1 MKDLV
6 HIEESQNTKL
16 FKFLQLL
23 LIKLTAAVTSRQKA
37 KCSMQ
42 YEKTISLATI
52 AAGSVFSVASVVLLV
67 LNGLLVTGGGD
78 GLYNSQLALGS
89 FAIANIVMLAVSAR
103 SHASVAAAYN
113 DRQSRKLKQG
123 DRFFSLSPDMLC
135 VVGFDGYFKRVNPAA
150 EKIFGYSEAEM
161 VGKLFIEFVH
171 PDDREAT
178 LKEAESIAAGNN
190 TIGFE
195 NRWQYRNQSYK
206 WVAWT
211 VSPFCEE
218 ELMYGIGREIT
229 DCKLV
234 QESLQ
239 HSNSILRSVIEST
252 PDIIFVKDIQ
262 GRYAIANS
270 VAADWLERPLDE
282 ILGKNDSELYPPP
295 IAKQI
300 MDADRNIVANGE
312 YLNYEETILK
322 EGEKRT
328 LLTTKCPWKDAEGN
342 IIGLIGVSRDIT
354 DRKAIEA
361 ALQESNIL
369 FENVIQSTSDSI
381 FVKDIQGRYLLLN
394 SQAAGII
401 GKPPSEIIGK
411 NDAELFPLEIAN
423 MLAEND
429 RRIWKSG
436 IEETIEEVIKYSES
450 NIRTF
455 LSTKSPLRDRSGNI
469 TGVVGVARDISDRKQ
484 AEAALRLSEERL
496 QLALWGSDSG
506 MWDWNLVTNEVYL
519 SPEYSALLGY
529 EAGELQP
536 NAIALSELIHPDDL
550 PGLTEKIKAY
560 FARSENTCAVEYR
573 MLAKSGEFKWILAR
587 GKVVER
593 NENNAPVRM
602 IGTISDIGDRKQAE
616 IALQQSEE
624 KYRCLTEA
632 TSQII
637 WDTNANGEV
646 VNEQPGWSVFTGK
659 TYDEIKGWGWLN
671 DIHPDDTE
679 RTALLWSEALTKRSL
694 YEIEHRLRR
703 YDGEYRYMSVR
714 GLPVLNADGSIREWV
729 GVHADI
735 TPARRAEAEMRQ
747 QKEFL
752 RSIYD
757 SVDYSIFVL
766 DVSADG
772 EFRYVGWNKTAEL
785 FGNISSEFGCG
796 KTPEEIFPAPMA
808 AFFQDKLRQCLQKNS
823 SISYE
828 EAVVFNNKYLYFIT
842 TLMPLR
848 DEFGQ
853 ICRIVGS
860 ATDITKRQTAE
871 AQLREQ
877 EEFLNS
883 IYNGSNQ
890 VIFVV
895 DVAAGP
901 EFRYAGWNAATEAS
915 TSISSADVKGKTP
928 EEVFPPAVAADFR
941 QRYVDCLAADSSIYY
956 ENSAE
961 LEGVENWFIVT
972 LTPLRDASGSIYRII
987 GNSTDITDRKVAEA
1001 ALQASQHFVERI
1013 ANTSPNILYVYDEI
1027 EQRNVYANREMTDLL
1042 GYTLAEVQ
1050 EMGSNLLPTIIH
1062 PEDLAKFP
1070 RYIQQIENAPGG
1082 EVVEYEYR
1090 VLDRQN
1096 NWRWLVSREIVFSR
1110 TESGKIQQRLGVAAD
1125 VTDRKLAEQALA
1137 EQLKLSSFTADVG
1150 IALTENRT
1158 LPATLQNCTDSLVR
1172 HLDAAFARI
1181 WTLNEEENVLELQAS
1196 AGLYTHI
1203 DGAHSRIAVGEFKIG
1218 LIAQER
1224 QPHLT
1229 NSVQEDARVSDKE
1242 WAKREGM
1249 VAFAGYPLIVDNQL
1263 VGVIAMF
1270 SRQELTESTLIAFA
1284 SIADSIALGIKRK
1297 QTENALAAQ
1306 KQTLRGIIDNAPI
1319 WVWMAN
1325 ASGRML
1331 LVNKTFCE
1339 DVAIPEE
1346 KFLLASHYAE
1356 VLGLEASANCM
1367 ASDAQAWSQDTPY
1380 YSEEL
1385 LQLADG
1391 EYHQL
1396 EVIKT
1401 QVKDDFGNAIGLIG
1415 LGLDVTK
1422 QKEAQ
1427 RQLQES
1433 EARFR
1438 KLAEQEALLN
1448 QLASN
1453 IRESLDLDTI
1463 LATTVQQIRELLLL
1477 ERCIFIWYITNETS
1491 AFWNVEYEAKNDE
1504 LPSLLGVFPANL
1516 TGSKAERIANIE
1528 IIRVDDFKNVTD
1540 PVERNF
1546 FMRIGLQS
1554 MLDIPIQTS
1563 SGKIGVICCSASSS
1577 IRCWRD
1583 EEVELLVAVG
1593 NQLAIA
1599 INQAELYETSRLV
1612 AAEAKAAAM
1621 KQKLLNQLGSQIR
1634 ASLDLDTILATT
1646 VHQIRDLLQLDR
1658 CLFIWYVSDAEIP
1671 AWDVV
1676 HEAKNDDLFSIVGY
1690 YPADVT
1696 GTLAQKIA
1704 KSEIYQID
1712 DVANLSD
1719 PIEREF
1725 FLQVGYKS
1733 VLDLPVKSAGGLI
1746 GVVGCVACREMRRWT
1761 QDEVDLLSAICD
1773 QLSIAIGQSE
1783 LYTQSVDSARMARE
1797 QTAQLEATLCELK
1810 LAQTQLVQ
1818 AEKMSSLG
1826 QMVAGIAHEINNPVS
1841 FIFGNLTYT
1850 EEYTTNLMKMLQMY
1864 RDEYPEPPQ
1873 AIQDEIDALELDFL
1887 LDDLPKMLSS
1897 MQVGATRIRDIVRS
1911 LRNFSRLDESE
1922 MKKVNIHEG
1931 IDSTLM
1937 ILEHRLKVQPDRA
1950 AIQVVKEY
1958 GQLPLVECYA
1968 GQLNQVF
1975 MNIIANA
1982 IDALQ
1987 EPLPNPAI
1995 IRIRTEVEG
2004 NFAAIRIADNGA
2016 GITDKVKQRIFD
2028 PFYTT
2033 KPIGS
2038 GTGMGLAISHSIIVE
2053 KHKGEIKCCS
2063 VVGKGTEFT
2072 IEIPIQRREN

>member
-1 MKDLV
+1 V
-6 HIEESQNTKL
+6 QIQNTNNNQL
-16 FKFLQLL
+16 FKFLQMR
-23 LIKLTAAVTSRQKA
+23 LIEITAKVTIKKKAESR
-37 KCSMQ
+37 MQ
-42 YEKTISLATI
+42 YEKKISRSGTI
-52 AAGSVFSVASVVLLV
+52 APSSIFSVASAVLLV
-67 LNGLLVTGGGD
+67 LNWLLVAGSGD
-78 GLYNSQLALGS
+78 NLYGEIVLG
-89 FAIANIVMLAVSAR
+89 FLGIANIVMLAVSAR
-103 SHASVAAAYN
+103 SHASAVATYN
-113 DRQSRKLKQG
+113 DRQSSQLNQG

-135 VVGFDGYFKRVNPAA
+135 VVGFDGYIKQINPAA
-150 EKIFGYSEAEM
+150 EKILGYSSAEM
-161 VGKLFIEFVH
+161 VGQLFIKFVH
-171 PDDREAT
+171 PDDRETT
-178 LKEAESIAAGNN
+178 LKEAEKIVAGNN
-190 TIGFE
+190 IVGFE
-195 NRWQYRNQSYK
+195 NRWRCRDGSYK
-206 WVAWT
+206 WIAWT
-211 VSPFCEE
+211 ASPFCEE
-218 ELMYGIGREIT
+218 ELMYGFGRDVT
-229 DCKLV
+229 DRKLA
-234 QESLQ
+234 QESLL
-239 HSNSILRSVIEST
+239 HSNSILGSVIEST
-252 PDIIFVKDIQ
+252 PDVIFVKDIQ
-262 GRYAIANS
+262 GRYAIVNS
-270 VAADWLERPLDE
+270 AAADWLQTSAEEMLGRDDTNLFPPE
-282 ILGKNDSELYPPP
+282 IAQQIIEGDRKIIAGGKSLSYEELVP
-295 IAKQI
+295 
-300 MDADRNIVANGE
+300 NNGE
-312 YLNYEETILK
+312 M
-322 EGEKRT
+322 RT
-328 LLTTKCPWKDAEGN
+328 LLTTKCPWRDSQGN
-342 IIGLIGVSRDIT
+342 AIGLIGISRDIT
-354 DRKAIEA
+354 ERKAIEA

-369 FENVIQSTSDSI
+369 FENVIESTSDCI
-381 FVKDIQGRYLLLN
+381 YVKDIQGRHLLVN
-394 SQAAGII
+394 SRAAAIM
-401 GKPPSEIIGK
+401 GKPQSEIIGK
-411 NDAELFPLEIAN
+411 NDAELFPLEMAN
-423 MLAEND
+423 RLVEND
-429 RRIWKSG
+429 RRIWQSG
-436 IEETIEEVIKYSES
+436 IEETLEEVVKDSEG
-450 NIRTF
+450 NILTF

-469 TGVVGVARDISDRKQ
+469 TGVVGVSRDITDRKR
-484 AEAALRLSEERL
+484 AEASLRRSEERL

-506 MWDWNLVTNEVYL
+506 MWDWNLVTNEIYL

-529 EAGELQP
+529 EAAELQT
-536 NAIALSELIHPDDL
+536 NTIALSELIHPDDL
-550 PGLTEKIKAY
+550 PGLTDKINAY
-560 FARSENTCAVEYR
+560 LAGSENACAVEYR

-587 GKVVER
+587 GKFVER
-593 NENNAPVRM
+593 DENNAPVRM

-616 IALQQSEE
+616 KALQESEE
-624 KYRCLTEA
+624 RYRCLIEA
-632 TSQII
+632 TSQIV
-637 WDTNANGEV
+637 WDTTAAGEV
-646 VNEQPGWSVFTGK
+646 VTEQTGWSAFTGAA
-659 TYDEIKGWGWLN
+659 YDEIKGWGWLN
-671 DIHPDDTE
+671 NIHPDDRE
-679 RTALLWSEALTKRSL
+679 YTARMWSEALADRTL
-694 YEIEHRLRR
+694 YAIEHRLLRH
-703 YDGEYRYMSVR
+703 DGEYRYMSVR
-714 GLPVLNADGSIREWV
+714 GVPVLNADGSVRLWV
-729 GVHADI
+729 GTHSDI
-735 TPARRAEAEMRQ
+735 TESKITEQQMQQ

-757 SVDYSIFVL
+757 GVDYSIFVI
-766 DVSADG
+766 DVCADG
-772 EFRYVGWNKTAEL
+772 EFRYVGWNPAADL
-785 FGNISSEFGCG
+785 LGGISSELGIG
-796 KTPEEIFPAPMA
+796 KTPEEIFDPITATI
-808 AFFQDKLRQCLQKNS
+808 FRQNLMDCVEKGS
-823 SISYE
+823 TISWE
-828 EAVVFNNKYLYFIT
+828 YLATFDSTEVWFLT
-842 TLMPLR
+842 TLTPLR
-848 DEFGQ
+848 DASGN
-853 ICRIVGS
+853 IYRIVGS
-860 ATDITKRQTAE
+860 CTDITERKQAE

-901 EFRYAGWNAATEAS
+901 EFRYAGWNTATEAS
-915 TSISSADVKGKTP
+915 TGILSADVKGKTP

-941 QRYVDCLAADSSIYY
+941 QRYIDCLAADKPISY

-961 LEGVENWFIVT
+961 LAGVEHWFIVT

-987 GNSTDITDRKVAEA
+987 GSSTEITDRKLAEA

-1027 EQRNVYANREMTDLL
+1027 EQRNVYANREITDLL
-1042 GYTLAEVQ
+1042 GYTVAEVQ

-1070 RYIQQIENAPGG
+1070 RYIQQIENAADG

-1090 VLDRQN
+1090 VRDRQN
-1096 NWRWLVSREIVFSR
+1096 SWRWLVSRDIVFSR
-1110 TESGKIQQRLGVAAD
+1110 IESGKIQQRLGVAAD
-1125 VTDRKLAEQALA
+1125 VTDRKIAEQALA

-1158 LPATLQNCTDSLVR
+1158 LPETLQNCTDAVVR

-1181 WTLNEEENVLELQAS
+1181 WTLNEEGNVLELQAS

-1270 SRQELTESTLIAFA
+1270 SRQELTESTLISFA

-1339 DVAIPEE
+1339 DVGIPEE
-1346 KFLLASHYAE
+1346 NFLAASHYSE

-1367 ASDAQAWSQDTPY
+1367 ASDAQAWSQDTPCY
-1380 YSEEL
+1380 AEEL
-1385 LQLADG
+1385 LQLVDG

-1396 EVIKT
+1396 EIIKT
-1401 QVKDDFGNAIGLIG
+1401 QVKDDCGNAIGLIG

-1477 ERCIFIWYITNETS
+1477 ERCLFIWYITNQTS

-1504 LPSLLGVFPANL
+1504 LPSLLGVFPANM

-1546 FMRIGLQS
+1546 FMCIGLQS

-1577 IRCWRD
+1577 IRCWSD

-1676 HEAKNDDLFSIVGY
+1676 HEAKNDDLFSVLGY

-1696 GTLAQKIA
+1696 GTLVQKIA

-1712 DVANLSD
+1712 DVANLID
-1719 PIEREF
+1719 PVEREF

-1761 QDEVDLLSAICD
+1761 QDEMDLLLAICD
-1773 QLSIAIGQSE
+1773 QLSIAISQSE
-1783 LYTQSVDSARMARE
+1783 LYTQSVDSARRARE

-1850 EEYTTNLMKMLQMY
+1850 EEYTTNLMKLLQMY

-1873 AIQDEIDALELDFL
+1873 AIQHEIEALELDFL

-1958 GQLPLVECYA
+1958 GELPLVECYA

-1987 EPLPNPAI
+1987 ESLPNPAI

-2004 NFAAIRIADNGA
+2004 NFAAIKIADNGA

-2033 KPIGS
+2033 KPIGA

-2053 KHKGEIKCCS
+2053 KHKGEIKCFS

-2072 IEIPIQRREN
+2072 LKIPIQRTEN

>member
-1 MKDLV
+1 MKNSVQIQKKKNNL
-6 HIEESQNTKL
+6 L
-16 FKFLQLL
+16 KFLRMLL
-23 LIKLTAAVTSRQKA
+23 RESTAIAVTIKQKA
-37 KCSMQ
+37 ESRMQ
-42 YEKTISLATI
+42 YEKKISLGTI
-52 AAGSVFSVASVVLLV
+52 APSSIFSIAIFVLLV
-67 LNGLLVTGGGD
+67 LNGLLVAGSGYN
-78 GLYNSQLALGS
+78 LYDRQFALG
-89 FAIANIVMLAVSAR
+89 FLGIANIVLLAVAAR
-103 SHASVAAAYN
+103 SNASAAAKN
-113 DRQSRKLKQG
+113 DQSSQPDEC

-135 VVGFDGYFKRVNPAA
+135 VIGFDGYFKRLNPAA
-150 EKIFGYSEAEM
+150 EKILGYSEAEI

-190 TIGFE
+190 AVGFE
-195 NRWQYRNQSYK
+195 NRWRCRNESYK

-229 DCKLV
+229 DRKLV

-252 PDIIFVKDIQ
+252 PDVIFVKDFQ
-262 GRYAIANS
+262 GRYTIANS
-270 VAADWLERPLDE
+270 AFAEFVEKPNAEIIGKKDTELFPPELAAKFIEDDRR
-282 ILGKNDSELYPPP
+282 
-295 IAKQI
+295 I
-300 MDADRNIVANGE
+300 MTAGE
-312 YLNYEETILK
+312 CLTYEENVSPTNGR
-322 EGEKRT
+322 ET
-328 LLTTKCPWKDAEGN
+328 MLTTKSPWQDAEGN
-342 IIGLIGVSRDIT
+342 IIGVIGIARDIS
-354 DRKAIEA
+354 DRKEIEA
-361 ALQESNIL
+361 ALLESNIL
-369 FENVIQSTSDSI
+369 FENVIESTGDSI
-381 FVKDIQGRYLLLN
+381 FVKDTQSRYLLVN
-394 SQAAGII
+394 STAAGII
-401 GKPPSEIIGK
+401 GLPKSEIIGK
-411 NDAELFPLEIAN
+411 KDAELFGPEIAE
-423 MLAEND
+423 MLVEND
-429 RRIWKSG
+429 RRIWQSG
-436 IEETIEEVIKYSES
+436 IEETIEEVVKDSEG
-450 NIRTF
+450 NILTV
-455 LSTKSPLRDRSGNI
+455 LSTKSPLRDRAGNI
-469 TGVVGVARDISDRKQ
+469 TGIVGVTRNIS
-484 AEAALRLSEERL
+484 
-496 QLALWGSDSG
+496 
-506 MWDWNLVTNEVYL
+506 
-519 SPEYSALLGY
+519 
-529 EAGELQP
+529 
-536 NAIALSELIHPDDL
+536 
-550 PGLTEKIKAY
+550 
-560 FARSENTCAVEYR
+560 
-573 MLAKSGEFKWILAR
+573 
-587 GKVVER
+587 
-593 NENNAPVRM
+593 
-602 IGTISDIGDRKQAE
+602 DRKQAE

-624 KYRCLTEA
+624 KYRCLIEA

-646 VNEQPGWSVFTGK
+646 VNEQPGWSVFTGR

-671 DIHPDDTE
+671 DIHPDDTQHTT
-679 RTALLWSEALTKRSL
+679 RMWSDALTNRTL
-694 YEIEHRLRR
+694 YKIEHRLRR

-714 GLPVLNADGSIREWV
+714 GLPVLNADGNIRMWV

-735 TPARRAEAEMRQ
+735 TPRKRAEAELLQ

-752 RSIYD
+752 SSIYD

-766 DVSADG
+766 DVGADG
-772 EFRYVGWNKTAEL
+772 EFRYAGWNRAAEL
-785 FGNISSEFGCG
+785 LSGISSEFGRG
-796 KTPEEIFPAPMA
+796 KTPEEILSESPAS
-808 AFFQDKLRQCLQKNS
+808 FFLDKLRECLLENS
-823 SISYE
+823 SIFYE
-828 EAVVFNNKYLYFIT
+828 QAVSFGTTEFWSLT
-842 TLMPLR
+842 TLTPLR
-848 DEFGQ
+848 DESGKT
-853 ICRIVGS
+853 CRIVGS
-860 ATDITKRQTAE
+860 AVDITQRKKAE

-883 IYNGSNQ
+883 IYNGADQ
-890 VIFVV
+890 AIFVV
-895 DVAAGP
+895 DVGADG
-901 EFRYAGWNAATEAS
+901 EFRYAGWNTATEAS
-915 TSISSADVKGKTP
+915 TGILSADVKGKTP
-928 EEVFPPAVAADFR
+928 EEIFPPAVAADFR

-961 LEGVENWFIVT
+961 LAGVEYWFIVT
-972 LTPLRDASGSIYRII
+972 LTPLRDSSGNIYRMI
-987 GNSTDITDRKVAEA
+987 GNSTDITDRKLAEA
-1001 ALQASQHFVERI
+1001 ALQESQHFIERI
-1013 ANTSPNILYVYDEI
+1013 ADASPNILYVYDEI
-1027 EQRNVYANREMTDLL
+1027 EQRNVYANREITDLL

-1070 RYIQQIENAPGG
+1070 TYIQQLQNAADG

-1090 VLDRQN
+1090 VIDRQN
-1096 NWRWLVSREIVFSR
+1096 NWRWLVSHDIVFSR
-1110 TESGKIQQRLGVAAD
+1110 TESRKIQQRLGVATD
-1125 VTDRKLAEQALA
+1125 VTERKQAEQVLA
-1137 EQLKLSSFTADVG
+1137 EQLKISSFTADVG
-1150 IALTENRT
+1150 IALTQNRS
-1158 LPATLQNCTDSLVR
+1158 LPATLQTCTDAVVC
-1172 HLDAAFARI
+1172 HLNAAFARI
-1181 WTLNEEENVLELQAS
+1181 WTLNEDENVLELQAS
-1196 AGLYTHI
+1196 AGLYTHL

-1229 NSVQEDARVSDKE
+1229 NSVQADARIGDKE
-1242 WAKREGM
+1242 WASREGM

-1263 VGVIAMF
+1263 VGVIAIF
-1270 SRQELTESTLIAFA
+1270 ARQELTESTLIAFA

-1297 QTENALAAQ
+1297 QTEIALATQ

-1331 LVNKTFCE
+1331 LVNKNFCE

-1346 KFLLASHYAE
+1346 KFLAASHYAE

-1367 ASDAQAWSQDTPY
+1367 ASDVQAWSQDTPC

-1385 LQLADG
+1385 LQLSDG

-1396 EVIKT
+1396 EIIKT
-1401 QVKDDFGNAIGLIG
+1401 QIKDDWGNAIGLIG
-1415 LGLDVTK
+1415 LGLDVTE

-1453 IRESLDLDTI
+1453 IRQSLDLDTI
-1463 LATTVQQIRELLLL
+1463 LATTVQQIRELLMLD
-1477 ERCIFIWYITNETS
+1477 CCSFIWYVPHEES
-1491 AFWNVEYEAKNDE
+1491 AVWNVGYESKNTD
-1504 LPSLLGVFPANL
+1504 LPSLLGVYPADI
-1516 TGSKAERIANIE
+1516 TGSKAERLAKFE
-1528 IIRVDDFKNVTD
+1528 IIRVDDFRNVTD
-1540 PVERNF
+1540 PIERDF
-1546 FMRIGLQS
+1546 FLSIKLQS

-1563 SGKIGVICCSASSS
+1563 SGKIGVISCSASSS
-1577 IRCWRD
+1577 VRCWSD

-1599 INQAELYETSRLV
+1599 INQAELYDKSRLA
-1612 AAEAKAAAM
+1612 AAEASSAAM
-1621 KQKLLNQLGSQIR
+1621 QQKLLNQLGSQIR

-1658 CLFIWYVSDAEIP
+1658 CLFIWFVSDAEIP

-1676 HEAKNDDLFSIVGY
+1676 HEAKNDDLFSLVGY

-1704 KSEIYQID
+1704 ALEIYQID
-1712 DVANLSD
+1712 DVTNLSD

-1733 VLDLPVKSAGGLI
+1733 LLDLPVKSAGGLI
-1746 GVVGCVACREMRRWT
+1746 GVVGCVACGEVRRWR

-1773 QLSIAIGQSE
+1773 QLSIAISQSE
-1783 LYTQSVDSARMARE
+1783 LYTQSVDSARIARE

-1850 EEYTTNLMKMLQMY
+1850 EEYTTNLMKLLQMY

-1873 AIQDEIDALELDFL
+1873 PILEEIDALELDFL

-1922 MKKVNIHEG
+1922 MKNVNIHEG

-1937 ILEHRLKVQPDRA
+1937 ILEHRLKAQPDRQ

-1958 GQLPLVECYA
+1958 GELPLVECYA

-1987 EPLPNPAI
+1987 EPLQNPAI

-2004 NFAAIRIADNGA
+2004 NIAAIRIADNGT
-2016 GITDKVKQRIFD
+2016 GIIDKVKQRIFD

-2053 KHKGEIKCCS
+2053 KHKGEIKCFS
-2063 VVGKGTEFT
+2063 QVGKGTEFA

>member
-1 MKDLV
+1 M
-6 HIEESQNTKL
+6 HYEE
-16 FKFLQLL
+16 
-23 LIKLTAAVTSRQKA
+23 
-37 KCSMQ
+37 
-42 YEKTISLATI
+42 TISLATI
-52 AAGSVFSVASVVLLV
+52 APGSVFSVVSVVLLV
-67 LNGLLVTGGGD
+67 LNGLLVAGCGD
-78 GLYNSQLALGS
+78 ILYDRQLALRFLG
-89 FAIANIVMLAVSAR
+89 IANIVLLAVSAR
-103 SHASVAAAYN
+103 SHASAVAACN
-113 DRQSRKLKQG
+113 SDRQSSKINQG

-135 VVGFDGYFKRVNPAA
+135 VLGFDGYIKHMNPAA
-150 EKIFGYSEAEM
+150 EKILGYSSAEM
-161 VGKLFIEFVH
+161 VGQLFIEFVH
-171 PDDREAT
+171 PDDRET
-178 LKEAESIAAGNN
+178 TVQQAERMVAGNN
-190 TIGFE
+190 IAGFE
-195 NRWQYRNQSYK
+195 NRWRCREGSYK
-206 WVAWT
+206 WIAWT
-211 VSPFCEE
+211 ASTFSEE
-218 ELMYGIGREIT
+218 ELIYGFGRDVT
-229 DCKLV
+229 DRK
-234 QESLQ
+234 QAEESLQ

-252 PDIIFVKDIQ
+252 PDVIFVKDIQ
-262 GRYAIANS
+262 GRYAIVNS
-270 VAADWLERPLDE
+270 AVAQFFEKPIEA
-282 ILGKNDSELYPPP
+282 IIGKNDTELFPAE
-295 IAKQI
+295 IAQKI
-300 MDADRNIVANGE
+300 LDLDRKILASKTH
-312 YLNYEETILK
+312 LNYEENLPKNGELK
-322 EGEKRT
+322 T
-328 LLTTKCPWKDAEGN
+328 FLTAKCPWYDSEGN
-342 IIGLIGVSRDIT
+342 AIGIIGLSRDIS

-361 ALQESNIL
+361 ALLESNIL
-369 FENVIQSTSDSI
+369 FENVIESTRDSI
-381 FVKDIQGRYLLLN
+381 FVKDTQGRHLLVN
-394 SQAAGII
+394 SNAAGIM
-401 GKPPSEIIGK
+401 GKPQSEILGK
-411 NDAELFPLEIAN
+411 NDAELFPSEIAN
-423 MLAEND
+423 ILGKND
-429 RRIWKSG
+429 RRIWQSG
-436 IEETIEEVIKYSES
+436 IEETIEEVVTDSEG
-450 NIRTF
+450 NILTF

-469 TGVVGVARDISDRKQ
+469 TGVVGVSRDITDRKR
-484 AEAALRLSEERL
+484 AEAALRRSEERL

-506 MWDWNLVTNEVYL
+506 MWDWNLVTNEVYC
-519 SPEYSALLGY
+519 SAEYSALLGY
-529 EAGELQP
+529 QAAELET
-536 NAIALSELIHPDDL
+536 NTFALSELIHPDDL
-550 PGLTEKIKAY
+550 PGLTEKFNAY
-560 FARSENTCAVEYR
+560 FADSENAYAVEYR

-593 NENNAPVRM
+593 DENNAPVRM

-616 IALQQSEE
+616 KALQESEE
-624 KYRCLTEA
+624 RYRCLIEA
-632 TSQII
+632 TSQIV
-637 WDTNANGEV
+637 WDTTAAGEV
-646 VNEQPGWSVFTGK
+646 VTEQTGWGAFTGA

-671 DIHPDDTE
+671 KIHPDDRE
-679 RTALLWSEALTKRSL
+679 YTARMWSEALADRTL
-694 YEIEHRLRR
+694 YAIEHRLLRH
-703 YDGEYRYMSVR
+703 DGEYRYMSVR
-714 GLPVLNADGSIREWV
+714 GIPVLNADGSVRQWV
-729 GVHADI
+729 GAHSDI
-735 TPARRAEAEMRQ
+735 TESKITEAEMQQ

-757 SVDYSIFVL
+757 GVDYSIFVI
-766 DVSADG
+766 DVGADG
-772 EFRYVGWNKTAEL
+772 
-785 FGNISSEFGCG
+785 
-796 KTPEEIFPAPMA
+796 
-808 AFFQDKLRQCLQKNS
+808 
-823 SISYE
+823 
-828 EAVVFNNKYLYFIT
+828 
-842 TLMPLR
+842 
-848 DEFGQ
+848 
-853 ICRIVGS
+853 
-860 ATDITKRQTAE
+860 
-871 AQLREQ
+871 
-877 EEFLNS
+877 
-883 IYNGSNQ
+883 
-890 VIFVV
+890 
-895 DVAAGP
+895 
-901 EFRYAGWNAATEAS
+901 EFRYAGWNAATEA
-915 TSISSADVKGKTP
+915 TTGLLSAGVKGKTP

-941 QRYVDCLAADSSIYY
+941 QRYVDCLAADSSISY

-972 LTPLRDASGSIYRII
+972 LTPLRDASGSIYRMI
-987 GNSTDITDRKVAEA
+987 GNSIDITDRKLAEA

-1027 EQRNVYANREMTDLL
+1027 EQRNVYANREITDLL

-1050 EMGSNLLPTIIH
+1050 KMGSNLLPTIIH
-1062 PEDLAKFP
+1062 PEDLAKLP
-1070 RYIQQIENAPGG
+1070 RYIQQIENAPDG

-1090 VLDRQN
+1090 VIDRQN

-1125 VTDRKLAEQALA
+1125 VTDRKFAEQALA

-1158 LPATLQNCTDSLVR
+1158 LPETLQNCTNAVVR

-1181 WTLNEEENVLELQAS
+1181 WTLNEEGNVLELQAS
-1196 AGLYTHI
+1196 AGIYTHI

-1229 NSVQEDARVSDKE
+1229 NSVQEDSRVSDKE

-1270 SRQELTESTLIAFA
+1270 ARQELTESTLIALA

-1297 QTENALAAQ
+1297 QTEIALAAQ

-1346 KFLLASHYAE
+1346 NFLVASHYSE

-1367 ASDAQAWSQDTPY
+1367 ASDAQAWSQDTPCY
-1380 YSEEL
+1380 AEEVIL
-1385 LQLADG
+1385 LADG

-1396 EVIKT
+1396 EIIKT
-1401 QVKDDFGNAIGLIG
+1401 QVKDDCGNAIGLIG
-1415 LGLDVTK
+1415 LGLDVTE
-1422 QKEAQ
+1422 QKAAQ

-1453 IRESLDLDTI
+1453 IRQSLDLDTI
-1463 LATTVQQIRELLLL
+1463 LATTVQQIRELLQLD
-1477 ERCIFIWYITNETS
+1477 RCLFIWYLPNAS
-1491 AFWNVEYEAKNDE
+1491 PSVWAARYEAKNAD
-1504 LPSLLGVFPANL
+1504 LPSLLGLFPAAAS
-1516 TGSKAERIANIE
+1516 GSHAERIANLE

-1546 FMRIGLQS
+1546 FMCIGLQS

-1577 IRCWRD
+1577 IRCWSD

-1599 INQAELYETSRLV
+1599 INQAELYETSRL
-1612 AAEAKAAAM
+1612 ATAEATSAAM
-1621 KQKLLNQLGSQIR
+1621 QQKLLNQLGSQIR

-1646 VHQIRDLLQLDR
+1646 VQQIRDLLQLDR

-1676 HEAKNDDLFSIVGY
+1676 HEAKNDDLFSLVGY

-1696 GTLAQKIA
+1696 GSLAQKIA
-1704 KSEIYQID
+1704 NSEIYQID

-1719 PIEREF
+1719 RIEREF

-1733 VLDLPVKSAGGLI
+1733 VLDLPVKSAGGLV
-1746 GVVGCVACREMRRWT
+1746 GVVGCVACGEVRRWT

-1773 QLSIAIGQSE
+1773 QLSIAISQSE
-1783 LYTQSVDSARMARE
+1783 LYTQSVDSARIARE

-1873 AIQDEIDALELDFL
+1873 AIEEEIERLEIDFL

-1922 MKKVNIHEG
+1922 MKNVNIHEG

-1937 ILEHRLKVQPDRA
+1937 ILEHRLKVQPDRP

-1982 IDALQ
+1982 IDVLQ
-1987 EPLPNPAI
+1987 EPLPNPGI

-2004 NFAAIRIADNGA
+2004 NFAVIRIADNGA
-2016 GITDKVKQRIFD
+2016 GITDRVKQRIFD

-2053 KHKGEIKCCS
+2053 KHKGKIKCFS
-2063 VVGKGTEFT
+2063 VVGKGTEFA